1 MSIDKPATLPDKVTL
16 SKDSNLILNAIND
29 LQKKISSLEYA
40 KLIHRNKEVMLPNG
54 EGIPLGMYVSK
65 NNLTI
70 GKIVAE
76 TSDKLILCDDY
87 NNLNYLDKS
96 EYINK
101 GFTYVP
107 F

>member
-1 MSIDKPATLPDKVTL
+1 ML
-16 SKDSNLILNAIND
+16 SLYTGTRRLCYPMVK
-29 LQKKISSLEYA
+29 
-40 KLIHRNKEVMLPNG
+40 
-54 EGIPLGMYVSK
+54 VSK

>member
-1 MSIDKPATLPDKVTL
+1 
-16 SKDSNLILNAIND
+16 
-29 LQKKISSLEYA
+29 
-40 KLIHRNKEVMLPNG
+40 MLPNG
-54 EGIPLGMYVSK
+54 EGIPLGMYVSNK
-65 NNLTI
+65 NNLII

-87 NNLNYLDKS
+87 DNLNYLDKS

>member
-1 MSIDKPATLPDKVTL
+1 
-16 SKDSNLILNAIND
+16 
-29 LQKKISSLEYA
+29 
-40 KLIHRNKEVMLPNG
+40 MLPNG
-54 EGIPLGMYVSK
+54 EGIPLGMYVSNK

-87 NNLNYLDKS
+87 DNLNYLDKS

-101 GFTYVP
+101 GFTYVL